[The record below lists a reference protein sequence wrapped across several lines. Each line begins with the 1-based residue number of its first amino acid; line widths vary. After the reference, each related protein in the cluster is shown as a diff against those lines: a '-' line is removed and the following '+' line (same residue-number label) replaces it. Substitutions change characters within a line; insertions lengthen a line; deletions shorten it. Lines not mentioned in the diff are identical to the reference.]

1 MKMTDKLKKRI
12 FYPLFFIVLAAII
25 AFNLYRVLT
34 PAQQLKVRT
43 YQVDKGWGYQVLA
56 KDRVIIDQ
64 PFIPVIPGRKAFP
77 DKRTASRAGHMVK
90 ERMIKKEL
98 PALKR
103 EDLVEIGLD
112 STGNP
117 AR

>member
-12 FYPLFFIVLAAII
+12 FYPLFFMLLAVFV
-25 AFNLYRVLT
+25 AFNVYRHLT
-34 PAQQLKVRT
+34 PAHLLKVRT
-43 YQVDKGWGYQVLA
+43 YQVDAGWGYQILA
-56 KDRVIIDQ
+56 KDKVIIDQ
-64 PFIPVIPGRKAFP
+64 PFIPVIHGKKAFP
-77 DKRTASRAGHMVK
+77 DKRTASRAGRMVK

-98 PALKR
+98 PALKK

>member
-1 MKMTDKLKKRI
+1 MTDKLKKRI
-12 FYPLFFIVLAAII
+12 LYPLFFIILTAII
-25 AFNLYRVLT
+25 VFNFYRYLT

-43 YQVDKGWGYQVLA
+43 YQVDKGWGYQIST
-56 KDRVIIDQ
+56 KNKVIIDQ
-64 PFIPVIPGRKAFP
+64 PFIPVTPGKKAFP
-77 DKRTASRAGHMVK
+77 DRRTASKAGHMVK

-103 EDLVEIGLD
+103 EDLIKIGLD
-112 STGNP
+112 SIGNS